1 MRFDRLSSNPVQ
13 YLIPRKV
20 EELSRGFPSHK
31 GKISFMANHFSALKR
46 ARQTEKRTAQ
56 NRANRSRLRSELR
69 DLRESLAKGDKNA
82 AEQQYRQAVSALDK
96 AIQKGVLHENT
107 ASRYKARLS
116 ARVNALA
123 AK

>member
-1 MRFDRLSSNPVQ
+1 
-13 YLIPRKV
+13 
-20 EELSRGFPSHK
+20 
-31 GKISFMANHFSALKR
+31 MANHFSALKR